1 MNTRTARTIVSPL
14 GDPDAVARAR
24 ADHPGLAPIIDD
36 LEQVITPPFD
46 AADHQ
51 AITTQRTVKR
61 TRLVE
66 MTGGAI
72 VAVLA
77 ITQLVKETDDWIR
90 GLGVATASIAA
101 ITAIAAGRG
110 RGQSLEDWLDNRRI
124 AEELRS
130 LYFLA
135 LTSND
140 IRSNPNR
147 RRLMRA
153 QVQQILKPER
163 ALPDFEPDVDAD
175 PNLDRLDAETWQLY
189 REARLD
195 DQISW
200 LRGKS
205 ETVKARTGMLGGL
218 QTGLIVTASI
228 CAALTVLLGADAW
241 WLAVPVAASAGLV
254 SFLAAIDSVVASE
267 RLAQHYERTVAR
279 LELID
284 HSLDETGSRG
294 DVEEVETVLMA
305 EHREWRRIA
314 EGNQQ

>member
-1 MNTRTARTIVSPL
+1 MNTEIARALVSPL
-14 GDPDAVARAR
+14 GNPDAVDKAR

-46 AADHQ
+46 AADRQ
-51 AITTQRTVKR
+51 AIHTQRTVKR

-77 ITQLVKETDDWIR
+77 ITQLIADTDAWIR
-90 GLGVATASIAA
+90 GLGVAAASIAA

-110 RGQSLEDWLDNRRI
+110 RGQSLEDWLDNRRN

-140 IRSNPNR
+140 LRRSPNR
-147 RRLMRA
+147 RRLVRA
-153 QVQQILKPER
+153 KVQQILKPER
-163 ALPDFEPDVDAD
+163 ALPDFEPDVNAD
-175 PNLDRLDAETWQLY
+175 PDLDRLDTEAWQLY

-200 LRGKS
+200 MRGKS
-205 ETVKARTGMLGGL
+205 ATVKARTEMLGGL

-228 CAALTVLLGADAW
+228 CAAFTVLLGADAQ
-241 WLAVPVAASAGLV
+241 WLAVPIAASAGLV
-254 SFLAAIDSVVASE
+254 SFLAAVDGVVASE
-267 RLAQHYERTVAR
+267 RLAQPTSGLSRVW
-279 LELID
+279 
-284 HSLDETGSRG
+284 SSSRG
-294 DVEEVETVLMA
+294 HSTTSVRAATS
-305 EHREWRRIA
+305 RRSRPC
-314 EGNQQ
+314 

>member
-1 MNTRTARTIVSPL
+1 MRTRAERELVSPL
-14 GDPDAVARAR
+14 GDPSAVARAG
-24 ADHPGLAPIIDD
+24 AEYPSLAPVIDD

-46 AADHQ
+46 HADHQ
-51 AITTQRTVKR
+51 AIVIQRTVKR

-77 ITQLVKETDDWIR
+77 ITQLVADTDGWVR
-90 GLGVATASIAA
+90 ALGVAAAVIAA
-101 ITAIAAGRG
+101 VTALAAGRG
-110 RGQSLEDWLDNRRI
+110 RGQRLDDWLDQRRI

-135 LTSND
+135 LTSNELLD
-140 IRSNPNR
+140 DPNR
-147 RRLMRA
+147 KRLVRV

-175 PNLDRLDAETWQLY
+175 PDLDALVPDAWRLY

-200 LRGKS
+200 MRGKT
-205 ETVKARTGMLGGL
+205 ETVKARTGVLGGV
-218 QTGLIVTASI
+218 QTGLIVIASI
-228 CAALTVLLGADAW
+228 CAALTVLWGTDAQ

-254 SFLAAIDSVVASE
+254 SFLAAVDSVVASE
-267 RLAQHYERTVAR
+267 RLAQHYERTVSR
-279 LELID
+279 LELIER
-284 HSLDETGSRG
+284 SLDDTGSRG
-294 DVEEVETVLMA
+294 DVQEIETVLMA

-314 EGNQQ
+314 EGNQR